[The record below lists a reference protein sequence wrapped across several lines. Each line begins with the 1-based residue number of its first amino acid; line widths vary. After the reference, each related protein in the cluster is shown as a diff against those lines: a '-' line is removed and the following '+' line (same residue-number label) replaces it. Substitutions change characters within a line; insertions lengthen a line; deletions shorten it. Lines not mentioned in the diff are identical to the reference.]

1 MLTIVSNSVTVIK
14 DHPFQSS
21 LLAPHERITVLPG
34 RFIETLEFKPAKDNN
49 YRIDFEGKKKYI
61 FLPHWT
67 IHKQTITITLEQARA
82 VYPNTQDVVLNRHLA
97 YLNQSMDTYQINL
110 SPIRVRYFLAQLGH
124 ESAGFRYM
132 EELASGSAYEGRK
145 DLGNLNKGD
154 GVKYKGRGIIQL
166 TGRHNYRN
174 AGKALN
180 VDLENN
186 PQLASNE
193 KYASLI
199 AGWFWNSRN
208 LNFWSDK
215 EDFRQVTKLI
225 NGGYNGW
232 DDRLKYLRRA
242 EKVIN

>member
-1 MLTIVSNSVTVIK
+1 MYTIVSNLVTVIK
-14 DHPFQSS
+14 DHPIQSS
-21 LLAPHERITVLPG
+21 LLAPHERMTILPG
-34 RFIETLEFKPAKDNN
+34 KYVETLELKPVKDNN
-49 YRIDFEGKKKYI
+49 YRIDFENKKKYI
-61 FLPHWT
+61 YLPHWT
-67 IHKQTITITLEQARA
+67 IHKQTITVNLEQLKAI
-82 VYPNTQDVVLNRHLA
+82 YPNTQDIVLNKHLVH
-97 YLNQSMDTYQINL
+97 LNEAMEKYQINL
-110 SPIRVRYFLAQLGH
+110 GVTRAQYFLAQLGH

-132 EELASGSAYEGRK
+132 EELASGSNYEGRK
-145 DLGNLNKGD
+145 DLGNINKGD

-193 KYASLI
+193 KFASLI

-215 EDFRQVTKLI
+215 QDFRQVTKLI

-232 DDRLKYLRRA
+232 EDRLKYLKRA